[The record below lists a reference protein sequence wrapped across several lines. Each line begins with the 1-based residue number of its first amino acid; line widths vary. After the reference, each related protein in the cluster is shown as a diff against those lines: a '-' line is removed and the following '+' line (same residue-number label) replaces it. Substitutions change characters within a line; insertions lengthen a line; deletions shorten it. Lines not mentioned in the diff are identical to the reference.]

1 MRLPRDMDAL
11 DLVKALHRLGYQV
24 VRQTGSHIR
33 LHCEQPAA
41 HSLTVPNHAPI
52 KLGTLAAIL
61 LDIASARR
69 ISKEELARQL
79 WGE

>member
-11 DLVKALHRLGYQV
+11 DLVKTLHRLGYQV

-33 LHCEQPAA
+33 LHCQQPVA

-61 LDIASARR
+61 LDIATARR

-79 WGE
+79 WSE

>member
-1 MRLPRDMDAL
+1 MKLSRDMDAPEL
-11 DLVKALHRLGYQV
+11 IKALRRIGYDI
-24 VRQTGSHIR
+24 VRQSGSHIR
-33 LHCEQPAA
+33 LHCAQPVA

-61 LDIASARR
+61 LDIATARR

-79 WGE
+79 WSE

>member
-33 LHCEQPAA
+33 LHCEQPVA
-41 HSLTVPNHAPI
+41 HSLTLPNHAPI

-61 LDIASARR
+61 LDIATARR

-79 WGE
+79 WSE